1 MELKPYQQ
9 SVINDLK
16 SYLEKL
22 EETSDIAKA
31 FTEFWRERAPISDLL
46 LEKQLATYKNNVP
59 GVPNVCV
66 SSNCWW

>member
-22 EETSDIAKA
+22 EETSDISKA
-31 FTEFWRERAPISDLL
+31 FTEFWRWRAPIVCV
-46 LEKQLATYKNNVP
+46 KVP
-59 GVPNVCV
+59 SAGGKTFNVC
-66 SSNCWW
+66 NALRTLTE